1 MHFALSTEAVS
12 GSTIEFDSD
21 ESRHLVQVLRMKA
34 GDELRVLD
42 GNGHLYAATISL
54 ADKRHCSAL
63 VGEMLEE
70 RKNDNHCHL
79 MVAPTKNIN
88 RLEWML
94 EKATEIGLSSLHLME
109 TQHTERS
116 KVRMDRLE
124 RIAQSAVKQ
133 SVSFYM
139 PKLHG
144 LKSFEQSLQS
154 AEGEKFIAVVKD
166 GLPLLRDEI
175 EKGKAV
181 TILIGPE
188 GDFSE
193 EEVKQAEDAGFK
205 PISLG
210 DKRLRV
216 ETAALAACFTVN
228 LVNQ

>member
-12 GSTIEFDSD
+12 GATIEFDPD
-21 ESRHLVQVLRMKA
+21 ESRHLVQVLRMKV

-63 VGEMLEE
+63 VGDLLEKRE
-70 RKNDNHCHL
+70 NVNLCHL

-94 EKATEIGLSSLHLME
+94 EKATEMGLRSLQLME

-116 KVRMDRLE
+116 KVRLDRLE

-133 SVSFYM
+133 SVAFFL
-139 PKLHG
+139 PDLRE
-144 LKSFEQSLQS
+144 LKPFEQCLHS
-154 AEGEKFIAVVKD
+154 AEGENYIAVVKD

-175 EKGKAV
+175 GKGKEV

-193 EEVKQAEDAGFK
+193 GEVEQAEAAGFK
-205 PISLG
+205 PVSLG
-210 DKRLRV
+210 EKRLRV
-216 ETAALAACFTVN
+216 ETAALAACFTIN